1 MAYNPP
7 PGYPPPGEQPGYQ
20 PGQQPAGYQPAGY
33 QPAGYQQPGQQPCYQ
48 QPGYQQPGYQPAGY
62 QPAGYQQPGYP
73 SPGGTP
79 VAASGTYAAWPQRV
93 AALLIDRA
101 PVLGALIVMF
111 ILDAII
117 QSGILAVLLY
127 LLFFAGSIGWEV
139 YTRFMVMGTTGQSL
153 GKRVMNIKLVS
164 EATGQPIGAG
174 QAFLREVC
182 HILDGFCFVGYL
194 FPLWD
199 PKAQTFA
206 DKILTTVVIPA

>member
-7 PGYPPPGEQPGYQ
+7 PGYPPPGEQP
-20 PGQQPAGYQPAGY
+20 PGQ
-33 QPAGYQQPGQQPCYQ
+33 QPAGYQQPGQPTAGYQQPGYQ

-62 QPAGYQQPGYP
+62 QQPGYP
-73 SPGGTP
+73 PPGGAQAGP
-79 VAASGTYAAWPQRV
+79 PGTYANWVQRV

-117 QSGILAVLLY
+117 QNGVFFVLLY
-127 LLFFAGSIGWEV
+127 LLFIVGSIGWEV
-139 YTRFMVMGTTGQSL
+139 YNRFMVMGATGQSL

-164 EATGQPIGAG
+164 ESTGQPIGAG
-174 QAFLREVC
+174 QAFLREIC
-182 HILDGFCFVGYL
+182 HIVDGFCFVGYL

-206 DKILTTVVIPA
+206 DKILTTIVVPA